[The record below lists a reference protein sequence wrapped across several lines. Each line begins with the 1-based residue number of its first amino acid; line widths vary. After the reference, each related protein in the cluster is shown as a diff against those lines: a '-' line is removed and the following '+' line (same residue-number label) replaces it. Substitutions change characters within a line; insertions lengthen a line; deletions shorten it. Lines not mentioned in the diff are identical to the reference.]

1 MFTETDSPNN
11 LMCLYVLFI
20 YLVGLH
26 LQSQLGHEES
36 HIFLWFSIA
45 ELCHSWSVLS
55 VQVVP
60 NNCFQGRPSSLCWL
74 GHLCILTSIGSAVS
88 PRPFLSSLG
97 ASAKRVPVP
106 SITAVPSRHV
116 TLYSQLCSV
125 YLKLWEGFQ
134 IFSVPQYL
142 RREQWWVLS
151 PWGLPRCLPHSPYGQ
166 PTGAGNRF
174 EGKIRITFKHLTFGM
189 LIDIQRVGSWIYTS
203 GV

>member
-26 LQSQLGHEES
+26 LQSR

-106 SITAVPSRHV
+106 SITAVPSTKYLAWCYIQGAQNTH
-116 TLYSQLCSV
+116 TYSQ
-125 YLKLWEGFQ
+125 K
-134 IFSVPQYL
+134 
-142 RREQWWVLS
+142 RKN
-151 PWGLPRCLPHSPYGQ
+151 
-166 PTGAGNRF
+166 AGNSKQHGPKPQETSLISQCIPWTDFLF
-174 EGKIRITFKHLTFGM
+174 ESGGKYRRSK
-189 LIDIQRVGSWIYTS
+189 TS
-203 GV
+203 GDQCFHFKLLV